1 MNSSP
6 ACHITTDGYPPISPS
21 KRQGRRL
28 ILAATRCVRV
38 SAHLSQQIDALADKA
53 NKHPSNLIRDAI
65 VRYVK
70 YYQLHPEKLD
80 VTP

>member
-1 MNSSP
+1 M
-6 ACHITTDGYPPISPS
+6 
-21 KRQGRRL
+21 

-38 SAHLSQQIDALADKA
+38 SVHLSQQIDALADKA

-70 YYQLHPEKLD
+70 FYQLHPEKLD
-80 VTP
+80 VTL